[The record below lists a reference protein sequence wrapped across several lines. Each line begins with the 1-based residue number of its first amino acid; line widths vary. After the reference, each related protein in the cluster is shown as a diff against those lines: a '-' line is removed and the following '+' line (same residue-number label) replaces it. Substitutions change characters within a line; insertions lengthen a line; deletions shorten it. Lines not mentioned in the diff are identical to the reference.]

1 MNIHNADEDVKML
14 WTPFSQ
20 SRENHCL
27 IAGFLVITRCVSAY
41 ALDGINEKVRE
52 KHMLKRLEAAITKKN
67 IQFINTIP
75 ALTAHRLL

>member
-14 WTPFSQ
+14 WTPFGQ
-20 SRENHCL
+20 SLENHCL
-27 IAGFLVITRCVSAY
+27 IAVFLGITRCLSTY
-41 ALDGINEKVRE
+41 ALDGINEKVRK
-52 KHMLKRLEAAITKKN
+52 KHVLKCLGAAITKKN